1 MRENFATRGCVME
14 TPQAEKPSALVA
26 HPDNAIVWHD
36 DQLFLL
42 DQRALPAETR
52 FVVCDNAEETARAIK
67 DMVVRG
73 APAIGVTAAYGVV
86 LSVRD
91 RFQRSPAD
99 WRPGVEQDLQVL
111 AAARPTAINLFWA
124 LARMRELLASLDQLD
139 PVPALLIEAL
149 RIHREDVAANQ
160 AMGDLGAALIEGC
173 TDVITHCNAGALATG
188 GYGTALGVV
197 RSAYAAGKINRVYA
211 DETRPWLQ
219 GSRLTAW
226 ELDQSG
232 IPVTVQADNV
242 AASLMARGGVG
253 WVIVGSDRIAAN
265 GDVCNKIGTY
275 GLAVLARH
283 HGVRFMVA
291 APTSTI
297 DLSVARGA
305 DIPIEERAA
314 DEVLSCGGSRVGPE
328 QVSAH
333 NPVFDVTPAE
343 LVDVI
348 VTERGVIEQPSA
360 EKVAA
365 LMGQG

>member
-1 MRENFATRGCVME
+1 ME
-14 TPQAEKPSALVA
+14 TSTALTA
-26 HPDNAIVWHD
+26 HPDNAIVWRD

-42 DQRALPAETR
+42 DQRALPTETR
-52 FVVCDNAEETARAIK
+52 FVVCQTAAETARAIT

-86 LSVRD
+86 LSAREH
-91 RFQRSPAD
+91 FHHQPTD
-99 WRPGVEQDLQVL
+99 WREGVEQDLKLL
-111 AAARPTAINLFWA
+111 AAARPTAVNLFWA
-124 LARMRELLASLDQLD
+124 LERMHRLMATLDQLD
-139 PVPALLIEAL
+139 PVPALLVEAQ
-149 RIHREDVAANQ
+149 RIQREDVAANQ
-160 AMGDLGAALIEGC
+160 AMGELGAALIEAQ
-173 TDVITHCNAGALATG
+173 TNVITHCNAGALATG

-197 RSAYAAGKINRVYA
+197 RSAHAAGKIGRVYA

-226 ELDQSG
+226 ELQQSG

-242 AASLMARGGVG
+242 AASLMARGDIG

-275 GLAVLARH
+275 SLAVLARH

-297 DLSVARGA
+297 DMRVASGA
-305 DIPIEERAA
+305 DIPIEERAP
-314 DEVLSCGGSRVGPE
+314 DEVLSCGGTRVAPHNAE
-328 QVSAH
+328 AH
-333 NPVFDVTPAE
+333 NPVFDVTPAA

-348 VTERGVIEQPSA
+348 VTERGVIERPDA
-360 EKVAA
+360 EKIAA
-365 LMGQG
+365 LMGSA